1 MCLQPK
7 IDIKSGKI
15 SGAESLVRWK
25 NSEKGIIYPSDFIP
39 LFEKSGFICKLD
51 LYILEETCK
60 LISKWIKEGKE
71 VLRISVNVSRQ
82 HLNDKLFLENI
93 SLYAINTM
101 YQHI

>member
-1 MCLQPK
+1 MEKALENKEFFMCLQPK

-51 LYILEETCK
+51 LYPQVGQNLE
-60 LISKWIKEGKE
+60 
-71 VLRISVNVSRQ
+71 
-82 HLNDKLFLENI
+82 
-93 SLYAINTM
+93 
-101 YQHI
+101 

>member
-39 LFEKSGFICKLD
+39 LFEKVD
-51 LYILEETCK
+51 LY
-60 LISKWIKEGKE
+60 
-71 VLRISVNVSRQ
+71 VS
-82 HLNDKLFLENI
+82 
-93 SLYAINTM
+93 
-101 YQHI
+101 

>member
-39 LFEKSGFICKLD
+39 LLKKVD
-51 LYILEETCK
+51 LY
-60 LISKWIKEGKE
+60 
-71 VLRISVNVSRQ
+71 VS
-82 HLNDKLFLENI
+82 
-93 SLYAINTM
+93 
-101 YQHI
+101 